1 MDKKAKKEYD
11 HAIIDEREIV
21 LCKQLMTMEE
31 YEEAKAYIESF
42 DYVPIRHS
50 SVFEIWGI
58 KS

>member
-1 MDKKAKKEYD
+1 MDTKVKKEYD
-11 HAIIDEREIV
+11 RAIIDEREIV
-21 LCKQLMTMEE
+21 LCKQLMTLEE
-31 YEEAKAYIESF
+31 YEEAKTYIESF